1 MVLEGRLYVRA
12 GQDGFRSGA
21 SKWEMLALDALSG
34 DGSNTAALFKP
45 DFTATVASPTVR
57 CLQIKA
63 SAFVALRKR
72 QTALALSGGASAST
86 SAGAGG
92 GAGAGA
98 GAGGTAE
105 CHSLAMPTE
114 SSDGGG
120 LTEQFLSPASPPPV
134 GPDRV

>member
-92 GAGAGA
+92 
-98 GAGGTAE
+98 TAE
-105 CHSLAMPTE
+105 SHSLAMPTE